1 MPRPPNPDV
10 LPRLIEKGAE
20 LIQRRGFNGCGVQ
33 DLTAAAGIPKGSF
46 YNYFGSKEEFAVAIL
61 DHYWSVIQS
70 HYLGVLDNDRMDPI
84 TRVKKHFSD
93 LIGYHERQNFAF
105 GCLIGNIAV
114 ELSAQSALARAK
126 IRSLLHIW
134 TTALGDCLEAAKSK
148 GQLSAASD
156 VRDLSAAL
164 IDAFEGAVMAA
175 KVDQGPKALRRFETL
190 LLPRLLA

>member
-10 LPRLIEKGAE
+10 LSRLLEKGAE

-46 YNYFGSKEEFAVAIL
+46 YNYFESKEEFAVAIL
-61 DHYWSVIQS
+61 DHYWSIIETN
-70 HYLGVLDNDRMDPI
+70 YLGVLNDDKMDPI
-84 TRVKKHFSD
+84 SRIKKHFSD

-114 ELSAQSALARAK
+114 ELSAQSAAARAK
-126 IRSLLHIW
+126 IKSLLHLW
-134 TTALGDCLEAAKSK
+134 STALAQCLDAAKTN
-148 GQLSAASD
+148 GQVPAASD
-156 VRDLSAAL
+156 TSDLSAGL
-164 IDAFEGAVMAA
+164 IETFEGAVMAA

-190 LLPRLLA
+190 LLPKLLA